1 MMILPNPNPRI
12 SNLLSAQSIYL
23 FLLIY
28 PQTTRMANITMT
40 IMCTGMPN
48 NWQQMNYLISH
59 QVMLLSLWKQQ
70 WICKILGNQKNKSQP
85 ILLEAQQNLLLLIYM
100 NIFPYRNLTI
110 KKQTAPF

>member
-28 PQTTRMANITMT
+28 PQTTRMANMMMT
-40 IMCTGMPN
+40 IMCTGKPN

-59 QVMLLSLWKQQ
+59 LVMLLFRWKQQ
-70 WICKILGNQKNKSQP
+70 RILKILGNQKNKNQR
-85 ILLEAQQNLLLLIYM
+85 ILLEVL
-100 NIFPYRNLTI
+100 
-110 KKQTAPF
+110 

>member
-28 PQTTRMANITMT
+28 PQTTRMANMMMT
-40 IMCTGMPN
+40 IMCTGKPN

-59 QVMLLSLWKQQ
+59 LVILLFLWKQQ
-70 WICKILGNQKNKSQP
+70 MILKILGNQKNKSQP
-85 ILLEAQQNLLLLIYM
+85 ILLEAL
-100 NIFPYRNLTI
+100 
-110 KKQTAPF
+110 